1 MYFENELKAR
11 QLKVTPQRMAI
22 LKEIH
27 EYGHISI
34 EELYEHIR
42 IYHPSTSLATIYKNI
57 TLLCD
62 SGILREIKA
71 PGYKQK
77 YEINHDKHIHVMC
90 NKCGKLEDLHIDCAT
105 LQTHCMQASG
115 YDLNDLS
122 AIFIGICPNCQV
134 TCK

>member
-1 MYFENELKAR
+1 MYFENELKTR

-22 LKEIH
+22 LKEIYD
-27 EYGHISI
+27 YGHISI
-34 EELYEHIR
+34 DELYEKIR

-77 YEINHDKHIHVMC
+77 YELNQDRHVHVMC
-90 NKCGKLEDLHIDCAT
+90 DKCGKLEDLYIDCTA
-105 LQTHCMQASG
+105 LQMNCMQSSG
-115 YDLNDLS
+115 YDLHSLS
-122 AIFIGICPNCQV
+122 AIFIGICPA
-134 TCK
+134 CKSLYE

>member
-1 MYFENELKAR
+1 MYFENELKTR

-27 EYGHISI
+27 DYGHISI
-34 EELYEHIR
+34 DELYEKIR

-77 YEINHDKHIHVMC
+77 YELNQDRHVHVMC
-90 NKCGKLEDLHIDCAT
+90 DKCGKLEDLHIDCTA
-105 LQTHCMQASG
+105 LQMNCMQSSG
-115 YDLNDLS
+115 YDLHGLS
-122 AIFIGICPNCQV
+122 AIFIGVCP
-134 TCK
+134 TCKSLYE